1 MHKNRIFLTGGS
13 GFLGKHVY
21 KNLLENNYK
30 DIYIPRKV
38 DYDLRNLSKCNDLF
52 RSVNPDTVIHLAATC
67 GGIGANMR
75 SPGRYFYD
83 NMSMG
88 LNIIE
93 QARLNNVKKFILI
106 GTVCAYPK
114 LCNIPFQE
122 KDIWKGYPEETN
134 APYGVAKK
142 SLFVMLDAY
151 NKEYGFNSTILVPS
165 NLYGP
170 YDNFED
176 HSSHVIPALIK
187 KIDYAN
193 ENGED
198 TVVIWGDGS
207 VSREFLYADQAA
219 KAIVKSI
226 NVNTGP
232 SPINLGSG
240 EEITIKNLVNKLV
253 HKMNFNGSISWDTS
267 KPNGQPRRCIN
278 ANKAMSYLGWQNQVN
293 IDKGLDMTLEWYNND
308 V

>member
-1 MHKNRIFLTGGS
+1 MDNNRILLTGGS

-21 KNLLENNYK
+21 KNLLENEYK

-38 DYDLRNLSKCNDLF
+38 DYDLRNLSKCKDLF
-52 RSVNPDTVIHLAATC
+52 GSVDPDIVIHLAATC

-151 NKEYGFNSTILVPS
+151 NKEYGFNSTVLVPS

-193 ENGED
+193 KTGQE
-198 TVVIWGDGS
+198 TVTIWGDGS
-207 VSREFLYADQAA
+207 PSREFLYVDQAA

-226 NVNTGP
+226 NINTGP

-240 EEITIKNLVNKLV
+240 EEITIKNLVNKLIN
-253 HKMNFNGSISWDTS
+253 KMNFTGSIAWDES
-267 KPNGQPRRCIN
+267 KPNGQPRRCVSTK
-278 ANKAMSYLGWQNQVN
+278 KAMSYLGWQNK
-293 IDKGLDMTLEWYNND
+293 IDMDTGLDMTLEWYNNA
-308 V
+308 

>member
-1 MHKNRIFLTGGS
+1 MQNNRILLTGGS

-21 KNLLENNYK
+21 KNLLENDYK

-38 DYDLRNLSKCNDLF
+38 DYDLRNLSKCSDLF
-52 RSVNPDTVIHLAATC
+52 KSVNPDTVIHLAATC

-151 NKEYGFNSTILVPS
+151 NKEYGFNSTVLVPS

-193 ENGED
+193 KNGED
-198 TVVIWGDGS
+198 TVTIWGDGS

-240 EEITIKNLVNKLV
+240 EEITIKNLVNKIIN
-253 HKMNFNGSISWDTS
+253 KMNFTGSISWDTS
-267 KPNGQPRRCIN
+267 KPNGQRRRCIN

-293 IDKGLDMTLEWYNND
+293 IDKGLDMTLEWYNNG